1 MTLTVADIHRWDQ
14 RAVREVVAA
23 STRRADSAAG
33 AAARLAALPA
43 FTGWGGVAADTAR
56 DAIDRTRRDLENHA
70 AAARAVARAAARA
83 ADGIVCIK
91 AELRLLAR
99 EARGT
104 AIGDTAPPA
113 ERLDELLSAATA
125 LDAELASAIE
135 RAASHAPLSPAPPGG
150 PAGDS
155 PEAISAWWAS
165 LTQAERAALLAG
177 DPERVGNLAGIPAA
191 DRDLANRRV
200 LATDLQRDP
209 SRSAVDATR
218 RTNAMRVAAGLDDNA
233 ARTGAD
239 ILLLTY
245 QPAHFAGQGR
255 VAIAL
260 GDPDSA
266 QHTSVLVPG
275 TGNSVTSGWLS
286 AEDASAVFNETAAA
300 SGGDEISVV
309 AWMGYDAPD
318 SMLDP
323 RVALPA
329 LAHRGGALLAADVNA
344 LQATSRSGSHVTV
357 IGHSYGSTTV
367 ADAAAGYGMRAG
379 DVVLIGS
386 PGTDMARSAGDFNL
400 PPGGHVYVGAASTD
414 PVTAVSGLPGPLP
427 NGAPALGAGLG
438 ADPAADGFGSTRFKA
453 EVPGIT
459 WQVWDDHSRYFDR
472 GSESLY
478 SIADIAAG
486 DGAALQEHG
495 MTAEHRRGLLGRLG
509 TELGLPTWSN
519 PLVDP
524 ELTRAA
530 GSGYHHEPDHEQVH
544 EPGSR

>member
-1 MTLTVADIHRWDQ
+1 MTLTVAEVHRWDA
-14 RAVREVVAA
+14 RAVRKVAEVA
-23 STRRADSAAG
+23 TRRADAVAVASE
-33 AAARLAALPA
+33 RLAAMPA
-43 FTGWGGVAADTAR
+43 FTGWDGVAADTAR
-56 DAIDRTRRDLENHA
+56 DAIDRTRRDLETHA
-70 AAARAVARAAARA
+70 QAARAVAQVAARA
-83 ADGIVCIK
+83 ADEIVSIK

-99 EARGT
+99 AADDGKEKNTRF
-104 AIGDTAPPA
+104 I
-113 ERLDELLSAATA
+113 ELLSAATA
-125 LDAELASAIE
+125 LDVELACAIG
-135 RAASHAPLSPAPPGG
+135 RAGSHAPLSPVPPAG

-155 PEAISAWWAS
+155 PDTVSAWWAS
-165 LTQAERAALLAG
+165 LTQVQRAALLAR
-177 DPERVGNLAGIPAA
+177 DPERFGNLAGIPAA
-191 DRDLANRRV
+191 ERDLANRRV
-200 LATDLQRDP
+200 LAADLRRDP
-209 SRSAVDATR
+209 TRSADDATR

-233 ARTGAD
+233 GRTGAD
-239 ILLLTY
+239 VLLLCY

-255 VAIAL
+255 AAIAI
-260 GDPDSA
+260 GDPDAA

-275 TGNSVTSGWLS
+275 TGNSVSSGWLS
-286 AEDASAVFNETAAA
+286 NADASAVFIETAAA
-300 SGGDEISVV
+300 SGGDRVCVV

-329 LAHRGGALLAADVNA
+329 LAHHGGALLAADVNA
-344 LQATSRSGSHVTV
+344 LQATSRTGSHVTV

-379 DVVLIGS
+379 DVVLVGS

-400 PPGGHVYVGAASTD
+400 PPGGHVYVGSASTD

-427 NGAPALGAGLG
+427 NGDAALGAGLG

-459 WQVWDDHSRYFDR
+459 WRIWDDHSHYFDS

-478 SIADIAAG
+478 SIADISAG

-530 GSGYHHEPDHEQVH
+530 GSGYYHEPDHEPDHEQDH